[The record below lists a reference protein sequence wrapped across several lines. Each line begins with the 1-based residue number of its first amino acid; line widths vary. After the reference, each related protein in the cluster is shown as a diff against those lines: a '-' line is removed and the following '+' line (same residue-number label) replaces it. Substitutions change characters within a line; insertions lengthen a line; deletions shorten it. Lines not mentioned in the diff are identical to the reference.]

1 MEGDGRLAHSIPA
14 RLTAAEGRKFGATVG
29 TAFVALAAV
38 LWWRDHLLASRI
50 AGSLGG
56 VLLLATLLAPAR
68 LGGVQRAWMAFG
80 LALSKITSPIFMSIV
95 YIVVVTPI
103 GLLRRTLGRNPL
115 VPVAAPDGSVW
126 VERQPNAAKQ
136 MERLF

>member
-1 MEGDGRLAHSIPA
+1 MEGDGRLAHHIPA

-29 TAFVALAAV
+29 TAFVVLAAI

-50 AGSLGG
+50 TGALGAA
-56 VLLLATLLAPAR
+56 LLLAALLIPAH

-80 LALSKITSPIFMSIV
+80 LALSKITSPLFMSIV
-95 YIVVVTPI
+95 YIVVMTPM
-103 GLLRRTLGRNPL
+103 GFLRRTLGRDPL
-115 VPVAAPDGSVW
+115 VPVTGPDGSIW
-126 VERQPNAAKQ
+126 VERQPNSPKQ